1 MSELLGQY
9 RVVALDTCVWIYHME
24 GHPDYYSLMTK
35 ILTAVSARYDLRTPD
50 AVFPRCRANTS
61 DVCHK
66 ISAPLDVLVRALS
79 ALGVPNN
86 EQEKQHGWS
95 CHRHGR
101 QQRHRRGR
109 R

>member
-9 RVVALDTCVWIYHME
+9 RVVALEPCVWIYHME
-24 GHPDYYSLMTK
+24 GHPDYYSLMTN
-35 ILTAVSARYDLRTPD
+35 ILPAASARYDLRTPD

-66 ISAPLDVLVRALS
+66 ISAPLDLLERALS
-79 ALGVPNN
+79 ALGVPDN
-86 EQEKQHGWS
+86 EQENEHGRS
-95 CHRHGR
+95 CDRHGG
-101 QQRHRRGR
+101 QQRHWRGR